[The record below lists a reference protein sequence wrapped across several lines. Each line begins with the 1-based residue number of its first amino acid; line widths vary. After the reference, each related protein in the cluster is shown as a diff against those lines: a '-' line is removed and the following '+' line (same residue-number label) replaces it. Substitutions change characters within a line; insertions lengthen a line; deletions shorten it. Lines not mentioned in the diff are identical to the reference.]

1 MALSR
6 RLSTGKPPLMGC
18 TQEQPLPAH
27 AAAERSAS
35 AAAMLRNRERSL
47 CIRPSGPQITSS
59 RECPGM
65 KIEAPTEYRELDHT
79 ADVAI
84 EVDGAVEEE
93 VYARAALAL
102 GQMLAGGG
110 PMTQQVERTLEPAGH
125 DRVSQ
130 LIGLLR
136 DVLAAFYDER
146 LILCAIDVRLGPPFA
161 ATGWYTKW
169 DPALHR

>member
-1 MALSR
+1 
-6 RLSTGKPPLMGC
+6 
-18 TQEQPLPAH
+18 
-27 AAAERSAS
+27 
-35 AAAMLRNRERSL
+35 
-47 CIRPSGPQITSS
+47 
-59 RECPGM
+59 M
-65 KIEAPTEYRELDHT
+65 KFEAPIEYRELDHT

-110 PMTQQVERTLEPAGH
+110 PMTQLVERTLEPAGH

-130 LIGLLR
+130 LVALLR
-136 DVLAAFYDER
+136 DVLAQFYDER

-161 ATGWYTKW
+161 ATCWFAKW
-169 DPALHR
+169 DPAVHGEGVDVKAVTYGGARFEPSADGWTARLIFDI